1 MILATS
7 LIFYGKGLKLMEK
20 FARLLWRLIFRQFEP
35 KRVEKVEGEQ
45 KLLSPQHEVFS
56 DLSASTSQKGK

>member
-20 FARLLWRLIFRQFEP
+20 LFRQFEP

-45 KLLSPQHEVFS
+45 KLLSPQMRRVFS
-56 DLSASTSQKGK
+56 DLSASTKR

>member
-1 MILATS
+1 VILATS

-20 FARLLWRLIFRQFEP
+20 FARLLWRLRIFRQFEP

-45 KLLSPQHEVFS
+45 KLLSPQMRRVFS
-56 DLSASTSQKGK
+56 DLSASTKR